1 MPLPFSIVPVLD
13 LKGGSVVHAR
23 AGERES
29 YRPIETPL
37 SKSAAPLD
45 VLSGLRTLH
54 PFRRL
59 YIADLD
65 AIEGKGDHGEV
76 VAALL
81 GRFTDLEIWL
91 DAGFAGAEAAAAAA
105 GPRLRP
111 VLGSESLAAHAATA
125 NSFTRLAEKSCPLSL
140 DYRGDRFLGPPAL
153 EETPALWPADV
164 IVMTLAR
171 VGTGQGPDRERLARV
186 KALAGPRRIWAA
198 GGVRG
203 VEDLERL
210 AAMGVAGALVATAL
224 HDGRL
229 PRAALAAFD

>member
-1 MPLPFSIVPVLD
+1 MPLPFSIVPVMD

-23 AGERES
+23 AGERAS

-37 SKSAAPLD
+37 SPSAAPAD
-45 VLSGLRTLH
+45 VLTGLRSLKT
-54 PFRRL
+54 FRRL

-65 AIEGKGDHGEV
+65 AIEGKGDHGDAI
-76 VAALL
+76 AALL
-81 GRFTDLEIWL
+81 ERFPDLEIWL
-91 DAGFAGAEAAAAAA
+91 DAGFASAEAAAASA

-111 VLGSESLAAHAATA
+111 VLGSESIAADAATA
-125 NSFTRLAEKSCPLSL
+125 KSFARLAEKSCPLSL
-140 DYRGDRFLGPPAL
+140 DYRGDRFLGPTAL
-153 EETPALWPADV
+153 ERTPALWPPDV

-186 KALAGPRRIWAA
+186 QALAGPRRVWAA